1 MRAAAAVPALLL
13 ALHSAVEAVPLSSSS
28 PAPEPLAAASLIH
41 RQLQAGQ
48 PDKCTEDASYQ
59 GWLALVKCVSPAR
72 RQAAAA
78 RAQSHARTLCLSV
91 SLSLCLSVS
100 LSRCLAVSLSLFRSL
115 CLRD

>member
-1 MRAAAAVPALLL
+1 MRAAAAVPALLLLL
-13 ALHSAVEAVPLSSSS
+13 ALHSAVEAVPLSSS
-28 PAPEPLAAASLIH
+28 EPLGVRGDADADAAASLIH

-78 RAQSHARTLCLSV
+78 RAQSHARTPCLSHAESQPR
-91 SLSLCLSVS
+91 SL
-100 LSRCLAVSLSLFRSL
+100 ATLSLFRSL
-115 CLRD
+115 SLRD

>member
-1 MRAAAAVPALLL
+1 MRAAAAAVPALLLL
-13 ALHSAVEAVPLSSSS
+13 ALHSAVEAVPLSSS
-28 PAPEPLAAASLIH
+28 EPLGVRGDADADAAASLIH

-78 RAQSHARTLCLSV
+78 RAQSHARTPCLSLAV
-91 SLSLCLSVS
+91 SLP
-100 LSRCLAVSLSLFRSL
+100 RCLATLSLFRSL
-115 CLRD
+115 SLRD

>member
-1 MRAAAAVPALLL
+1 MRAAAAVPALLLLL
-13 ALHSAVEAVPLSSSS
+13 ALHSAVEAVPLSSS
-28 PAPEPLAAASLIH
+28 EPLGVRGDADADAAASLIH

-78 RAQSHARTLCLSV
+78 RAQSHARTPF
-91 SLSLCLSVS
+91 
-100 LSRCLAVSLSLFRSL
+100 CLAVSLPRCLATLSLFRSL
-115 CLRD
+115 SLRD